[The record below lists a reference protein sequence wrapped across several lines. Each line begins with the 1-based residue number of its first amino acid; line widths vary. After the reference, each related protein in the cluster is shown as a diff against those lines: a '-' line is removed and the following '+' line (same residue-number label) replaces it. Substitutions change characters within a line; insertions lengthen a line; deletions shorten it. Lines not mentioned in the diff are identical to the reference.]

1 MAKKNLTMEQFVADV
16 VADMEQRFP
25 NAEVSTKEV
34 TKNNGRLL
42 TALII
47 NEGKNVTPTIY
58 LNTYYEA
65 DMSVE
70 DACDAIEKVYDKNKI
85 DDDMDFGWVMDFDKV
100 SSKIVFTLI
109 NAERNA
115 SLLAMTPH
123 INYLDLAYIF
133 KIMVKDMADND
144 GTATITVTN
153 NIAESWGKS
162 AEELMEVAKAN
173 QYELY
178 GENTVQNMTDL
189 IYEMEGK
196 SMGMSRDEFVMMFGE
211 SPMTV
216 VTNEKMVHGC
226 YVGFDKNVLA
236 DLSENC
242 NNLAILPSSIHEC
255 IVVPYEKIG
264 ISLEEIKGMPMSV
277 NATEVAPEE
286 VLSDN
291 VYVYD
296 VNTREISIAE

>member
-1 MAKKNLTMEQFVADV
+1 MAKKNLTMEQFVAEV

-34 TKNNGRLL
+34 TKNNGRVL
-42 TALII
+42 TALLI
-47 NEGKNVTPTIY
+47 NEGNNITPSIY
-58 LNTYYEA
+58 LNAYYEVG
-65 DMSVE
+65 DMSVK
-70 DACDAIEKVYDKNKI
+70 DACDAIEKAYNRNKM
-85 DDDMDFGWVMDFDKV
+85 DSDMDFSWVMDFDKV
-100 SSKIVFTLI
+100 SNKIVFNLVNT
-109 NAERNA
+109 ERNA
-115 SLLAMTPH
+115 SLLATIPH
-123 INYLDLAYIF
+123 VDYLDLAYIF
-133 KIMVKDMADND
+133 KIMVGDMVDN
-144 GTATITVTN
+144 GTATITITN

-162 AEELMEVAKAN
+162 AEELMEIAKAN
-173 QYELY
+173 QYKLC
-178 GENTVQNMTDL
+178 GENKVQNMTDL

-196 SMGMSRDEFVMMFGE
+196 PMGMSRDEFVTMVGE
-211 SPMTV
+211 MPMAV
-216 VTNEKMVHGC
+216 VTNEKMLYGC

-255 IVVPYEKIG
+255 IVVPYEKLG
-264 ISLEEIKGMPMSV
+264 ISLEELKDMPMSV

-296 VNTREISIAE
+296 VNTREISIVE